1 MAQKLSSEF
10 DYLRQQVDEM
20 WDRLKGG
27 QSGRPRYCP
36 PILEPPVDV
45 YETAEHVVIIAEI
58 PGIGEEEVEM
68 EVHGD
73 HLHFRGQKNDHHAAP
88 GHRHSQIEI
97 CYGSFERA
105 LKVPAEVDPEGAEVS
120 YDDGFLKIVLPK
132 SQQQKRQVKVTVRP
146 GRA

>member
-73 HLHFRGQKNDHHAAP
+73 HLHFRGQKNDPHAAP
-88 GHRHSQIEI
+88 GPRHSQIEI